1 MICCRDVSE
10 DDESYIDEVKIL
22 RIPTTVFFCD
32 AAFNSPQ
39 PSVRDIGPLLKWPTA
54 ADLIHIYF
62 FAIIIFLAFWNTAR
76 NISNRKD
83 PTDSRSDQEGEWSRT
98 HV

>member
-1 MICCRDVSE
+1 METLGELNKFSTRGQKDDKSFLLGDEMIFCREVSE

-39 PSVRDIGPLLKWPTA
+39 PSVRDIGP
-54 ADLIHIYF
+54 
-62 FAIIIFLAFWNTAR
+62 
-76 NISNRKD
+76 
-83 PTDSRSDQEGEWSRT
+83 
-98 HV
+98 